1 MAVPLHGGRH
11 CLGVFVCWNFMI
23 IMVVEFCLS
32 IVSCFFHMCVLSFKK
47 RHHRAALSSA
57 LKNLNSNEQPP
68 CNPQLI
74 WLVWML
80 LVSNMIVIYLNF
92 QPHGC

>member
-32 IVSCFFHMCVLSFKK
+32 IVSCFFFFFHMCVLSFKK

-57 LKNLNSNEQPP
+57 LKNLNSNEQPLW
-68 CNPQLI
+68 NPQLI

-80 LVSNMIVIYLNF
+80 LVSNMIYI
-92 QPHGC
+92 